1 MSFWLIT
8 LQRLTGNGSFSH
20 KIKKAPG
27 DNKGRYWIESKPRF
41 FASADWVACTGH
53 VSFGVSGPGP
63 SSGIVPAPCRQIQGM
78 RDPFNQHN
86 RSVNMFGHVGVP
98 APSGYARY
106 LLKPKAAQDGVRSN
120 ILNASGTRVPG
131 QTRAGPDSGVMYPM
145 CLMDGKTCK

>member
-1 MSFWLIT
+1 MSFWLIP

-20 KIKKAPG
+20 KIKRAPG

-63 SSGIVPAPCRQIQGM
+63 SPGIVPAPCRQIQGM
-78 RDPFNQHN
+78 RDPFNQQN
-86 RSVNMFGHVGVP
+86 RTVNMFDHFGVP

-120 ILNASGTRVPG
+120 ILNASRTRVPG
-131 QTRAGPDSGVMYPM
+131 QTRAGPDSDVMYPM